1 MLHFYRKRFLNFLAD
16 FDLMDLSHT
25 KLFEVL
31 SKNLRTSECM
41 VYVYQLNAD
50 NSNDEIQ
57 FICGSQDL
65 LQWQARDPR
74 LQAGQIKNIIKA
86 FPIAEKDKLLV
97 LSYVNKLQTP
107 ILKDQTIFILTFL
120 VGKWEQ
126 STLLSFHIKYL
137 VLFLSQTSR
146 DLLIAIPPYYMCIY
160 WSVVSKT

>member
-86 FPIAEKDKLLV
+86 FPMEEKDKLLV

-120 VGKWEQ
+120 VGK
-126 STLLSFHIKYL
+126 
-137 VLFLSQTSR
+137 
-146 DLLIAIPPYYMCIY
+146 
-160 WSVVSKT
+160 